1 MTAAPASKASTPTL
15 AEEAPPATT
24 PTLPADD
31 GQSCYNGTTTCHSV
45 VDFAT
50 SSTLGKEEG
59 EDGGDEKRWQR
70 QVGDASPLSSPRTD
84 VDNDNTD
91 EEAAAAAAAAAT
103 GAHMLTDAD
112 IQRLGRER
120 PAVFSGWVS
129 ETLFVFTIVSSMMMS
144 EYFISGFN
152 IILPPVSVALNIAP
166 SSRTW
171 PAGVTNLTIAALL
184 QPCARACDIFGAKR
198 VFLCG
203 HAWLFAWA
211 LGCGFSADPTVL
223 IVCRAMQGIG
233 AAAFL
238 PAGLALLSGAFRPG
252 PRKNLVFAIYGAF
265 AVIGFFFGI
274 VVGALAAEYLSWRWY
289 FWIGSILV
297 MLVAVV
303 GAVYIPAEAGER
315 DPDARMDWLG
325 VVTIVPGLVL
335 VVFAFTDG
343 GHAPQGWRTPYVYV
357 TLVLG
362 LLFLA
367 AAVYV
372 QGWVSAQPLL
382 PPDLFKHRCMKRLM
396 AGLFCSYGVFGLF
409 LFYASFYIENVMQ
422 KSPILTAAWFTPLAA
437 GGMFLAIAGGLVMH
451 IIPNRLLMI
460 ISGLGF
466 FVSSLLFALIPA
478 PDTGRSDSFLY
489 WAYVFPAML
498 CGTIGVDITFNVT
511 NVFITTA
518 MPRRHQAAASGL
530 INSLLYLGIAFWL
543 GIAEL
548 AISAKVQTE
557 SGSAGSS
564 LDDLDE
570 VLAPREQYQ
579 IGFWT
584 GVALSAVALSLT
596 STVRMGQAEAGLTA
610 DEKAELERVARQ
622 ESRQQA

>member
-1 MTAAPASKASTPTL
+1 MTAALASKAPMPTRAEATP
-15 AEEAPPATT
+15 P
-24 PTLPADD
+24 PADD
-31 GQSCYNGTTTCHSV
+31 VQSCFNGSTNCNSDADFPTSTT
-45 VDFAT
+45 
-50 SSTLGKEEG
+50 LEKEEQ
-59 EDGGDEKRWQR
+59 EKQAC
-70 QVGDASPLSSPRTD
+70 DPSTSPRK
-84 VDNDNTD
+84 D
-91 EEAAAAAAAAAT
+91 EEAASCTENGTAAAAT
-103 GAHMLTDAD
+103 SAPGQRRPMLTDAE

-120 PAVFSGWVS
+120 PAVFSGWLS
-129 ETLFVFTIVSSMMMS
+129 ESLFVFTIVFSMMMS

-184 QPCARACDIFGAKR
+184 QPCARACDIFGAKK
-198 VFLCG
+198 VFLFG

-211 LGCGFSADPTVL
+211 LGCGFSNGPTVL

-238 PAGLALLSGAFRPG
+238 PAGLALLSSAYRPG
-252 PRKNLVFAIYGAF
+252 PRKNLMFAVYGAF

-274 VVGALAAEYLSWRWY
+274 IIGALAAEYLSWRWY
-289 FWIGSILV
+289 FWIGCILV
-297 MLVAVV
+297 LLVAVV
-303 GAVYIPAEAGER
+303 GAVYVPSSASELDPA
-315 DPDARMDWLG
+315 ARMDWLG
-325 VVTIVPGLVL
+325 VATIVPGLVL

-343 GHAPQGWRTPYVYV
+343 GHAPQGGARRTW
-357 TLVLG
+357 LG
-362 LLFLA
+362 VGA
-367 AAVYV
+367 AAAAAGPV
-372 QGWVSAQPLL
+372 QAQVHEAADGGAVLL
-382 PPDLFKHRCMKRLM
+382 VRRVWP
-396 AGLFCSYGVFGLF
+396 VFVL
-409 LFYASFYIENVMQ
+409 LELLT
-422 KSPILTAAWFTPLAA
+422 PILTAAWFVPLAA
-437 GGMFLAIAGGLVMH
+437 GGLFLAIAGGLVMH

-466 FVSSLLFALIPA
+466 FLSSLLFALIPS
-478 PDTGRSDSFLY
+478 PDSGKSTSFLY
-489 WAYVFPAML
+489 WAYIFPAML

-548 AISAKVQTE
+548 AVSAKVQT
-557 SGSAGSS
+557 AGGTP
-564 LDDLDE
+564 DDLE
-570 VLAPREQYQ
+570 AVLDPRAQYQ

-596 STVRMGQAEAGLTA
+596 CTVRMGQAEAGLTA
-610 DEKAELERVARQ
+610 DEKAELAQAAAAEEEA
-622 ESRQQA
+622 SQQQQQRS